1 MPHGYHVLLHFFSF
15 MTAIRNFFRNLKVIG
30 IMVYSAILGRAY
42 LSKFT
47 PEALCYC
54 HSEGEERLLD
64 IYRPVS
70 PSAEPLP
77 VIVWFHGGAWKMG
90 NRKAIERIAAEQLAR
105 GFALVSVSY
114 SLSDVAQW
122 PVQCHEAK
130 AAIRYLRA
138 NADTLGLNSDMLI
151 AAGMSAGGHM
161 ACMLGV
167 SAEHEQLNG
176 QLGEHLDQSNQV
188 QGVLALY
195 PPTDFLAVLKDFD
208 GLLDYYAEDS
218 PVTALL
224 GESIATAPQK
234 SDLASPL
241 KLVQSSCPPTFLLHG
256 DADPI
261 VPVEQSVMMHEALL
275 SAGVDS
281 QLMCIAGYTHGD
293 YRFNRDEP
301 AARMSAFLKK
311 TALNQ

>member
-1 MPHGYHVLLHFFSF
+1 M
-15 MTAIRNFFRNLKVIG
+15 
-30 IMVYSAILGRAY
+30 
-42 LSKFT
+42 
-47 PEALCYC
+47 
-54 HSEGEERLLD
+54 
-64 IYRPVS
+64 
-70 PSAEPLP
+70 
-77 VIVWFHGGAWKMG
+77 
-90 NRKAIERIAAEQLAR
+90 
-105 GFALVSVSY
+105 
-114 SLSDVAQW
+114 
-122 PVQCHEAK
+122 
-130 AAIRYLRA
+130 
-138 NADTLGLNSDMLI
+138 
-151 AAGMSAGGHM
+151 
-161 ACMLGV
+161 
-167 SAEHEQLNG
+167 NG

>member
-1 MPHGYHVLLHFFSF
+1 MISL
-15 MTAIRNFFRNLKVIG
+15 RNFFRNLKVIAM
-30 IMVYSAILGRAY
+30 MVYGVILGRTY

-47 PEALCYC
+47 AETLCYC
-54 HSEGEERLLD
+54 HSGDEERLLD

-70 PSAEPLP
+70 PSVEPLP

-90 NRKAIERIAAEQLAR
+90 NRKAIELIAAEQLAR

-114 SLSDVAQW
+114 SFSDFAQW

-138 NADTLGLNSDMLI
+138 NADALGLDSDMLI
-151 AAGMSAGGHM
+151 AAGMSAGAHM
-161 ACMLGV
+161 ACILGV
-167 SAEHEQLNG
+167 SADHEQLNG
-176 QLGEHLDQSNQV
+176 QLGDYPEQSNHV

-195 PPTDFLAVLKDFD
+195 PPTDFLAVPEDFD

-241 KLVQSSCPPTFLLHG
+241 KLLQDSCPPTFLLHG

-261 VPVEQSVMMHEALL
+261 VPVAQSVIMHDALL
-275 SAGVDS
+275 AAGIDS
-281 QLMCIAGYTHGD
+281 QLMRIAGYTHGD

-301 AARMSAFLKK
+301 ASRISDFLKK
-311 TALNQ
+311 VSTSA